1 MMEWWNNL
9 TALNQFFFGG
19 AAFFTLIFLWQF
31 VGMLIGLSHGGDF
44 DMHVDA
50 ANAGVDAGAD
60 VHVDSLEAHSMH
72 DAVESTVAFH
82 ILSVRAILAFF
93 TLFTWA
99 GALYLNIGKSTSQI
113 IILAVAWGV
122 AGWVVVAVLL
132 HWLRKMAETGTRRLS
147 TALGQ
152 DGTVYMD
159 IPAGGQGE
167 VRVAVSGVVS
177 MVKARAAGGLA
188 IKAGSPVTIT
198 RLLDINCVEVRP
210 AADSAAVRRG
220 GLGEIIANA
229 NQDKGKGHENAIE

>member
-1 MMEWWNNL
+1 MMEWWNSL
-9 TALNQFFFGG
+9 TALNQFFYGG

-44 DMHVDA
+44 DMHA
-50 ANAGVDAGAD
+50 DAGAD
-60 VHVDSLEAHSMH
+60 VQVDSLEAHSMH

-93 TLFTWA
+93 TLFSWA
-99 GALYLNIGKSTSQI
+99 GALYLNIGRSTSQSL
-113 IILAVAWGV
+113 ILALAWGA

-132 HWLRKMAETGTRRLS
+132 HWLRKLAETGTRRLS

-152 DGTVYMD
+152 TGTVYVD

-177 MVKARAAGGLA
+177 MVKARAAGGQA

-210 AADSAAVRRG
+210 GGIDDSSA
-220 GLGEIIANA
+220 
-229 NQDKGKGHENAIE
+229 K

>member
-1 MMEWWNNL
+1 MTEWWNSL
-9 TALNQFFFGG
+9 TALNQFFYGG

-44 DMHVDA
+44 DMHVEAHVDG
-50 ANAGVDAGAD
+50 GVGAD
-60 VHVDSLEAHSMH
+60 TIESHSMH
-72 DAVESTVAFH
+72 DAAESTVAFH

-99 GALYLNIGKSTSQI
+99 GALYLNIGKDRTQAL
-113 IILAVAWGV
+113 ILAVAWGV

-152 DGTVYMD
+152 TGTVYMD

-177 MVKARAAGGLA
+177 MVKARAAGGQA

-210 AADSAAVRRG
+210 GGIDDSSA
-220 GLGEIIANA
+220 
-229 NQDKGKGHENAIE
+229 K

>member
-1 MMEWWNNL
+1 MTEWWNSL
-9 TALNQFFFGG
+9 TALNQFFYGG

-44 DMHVDA
+44 DMHA
-50 ANAGVDAGAD
+50 DAGAD
-60 VHVDSLEAHSMH
+60 VQVDSLEAHSMH

-99 GALYLNIGKSTSQI
+99 GALYLNIGKDTSRSL
-113 IILAVAWGV
+113 ILAVAWGV

-132 HWLRKMAETGTRRLS
+132 HWLRKLAETGTRRLS

-152 DGTVYMD
+152 TGTVYVD

-177 MVKARAAGGLA
+177 MVKARAAGGQA

-210 AADSAAVRRG
+210 GGIDDSSA
-220 GLGEIIANA
+220 
-229 NQDKGKGHENAIE
+229 K

>member
-9 TALNQFFFGG
+9 TALNQFFYGG

-50 ANAGVDAGAD
+50 HVDGDMGADADSGVD
-60 VHVDSLEAHSMH
+60 VSVDSLEAHSFS
-72 DAVESTVAFH
+72 DAAESTAAFH
-82 ILSVRAILAFF
+82 ILSVRAVLAFF
-93 TLFTWA
+93 TLFSWA
-99 GALYLNIGKSTSQI
+99 GALYLNIGKDTTQSL
-113 IILAVAWGV
+113 ILAVAWGA

-132 HWLRKMAETGTRRLS
+132 HWLRKLAETGTRRLS

-152 DGTVYMD
+152 TGTVYMD

-177 MVKARAAGGLA
+177 MIKARAAGGQA
-188 IKAGSPVTIT
+188 IKAGSSVTVT

-210 AADSAAVRRG
+210 DAGDAGSAT
-220 GLGEIIANA
+220 
-229 NQDKGKGHENAIE
+229 

>member
-9 TALNQFFFGG
+9 TPLNQFFYGG

-44 DMHVDA
+44 DMHVEAHVDGDMGA
-50 ANAGVDAGAD
+50 GAGVDGD
-60 VHVDSLEAHSMH
+60 VDVSVDSLEAHSLH
-72 DAVESTVAFH
+72 DAAESTVAFH

-99 GALYLNIGKSTSQI
+99 GALYLNIGKGTSQSL
-113 IILAVAWGV
+113 ILAVAWGA

-132 HWLRKMAETGTRRLS
+132 HWLRKLAETGTRRLS
-147 TALGQ
+147 TAIGQ
-152 DGTVYMD
+152 AGTVYLD
-159 IPAGGQGE
+159 IPAGGRGE

-177 MVKARAAGGLA
+177 VVKARGAGGQA
-188 IKAGSPVTIT
+188 IKAGSPVAVT

-210 AADSAAVRRG
+210 DGNDDGSA
-220 GLGEIIANA
+220 
-229 NQDKGKGHENAIE
+229 K